1 VNYSWFWKN
10 QQIRCPSALFSAF
23 ESAADG
29 AEQKRPRMARED
41 CSPRVATRRYEG
53 EMRGLA
59 VIFRCINYMGNSL
72 GKVKILTI
80 LKATGSDSVFGP
92 DYAISLA

>member
-1 VNYSWFWKN
+1 
-10 QQIRCPSALFSAF
+10 
-23 ESAADG
+23 
-29 AEQKRPRMARED
+29 
-41 CSPRVATRRYEG
+41 
-53 EMRGLA
+53 MRGLA

>member
-1 VNYSWFWKN
+1 MPLRFFQCLNRQRTAQS
-10 QQIRCPSALFSAF
+10 R
-23 ESAADG
+23 
-29 AEQKRPRMARED
+29 KRPRTAKGELRP
-41 CSPRVATRRYEG
+41 SWLYPLRHEG

>member
-1 VNYSWFWKN
+1 
-10 QQIRCPSALFSAF
+10 
-23 ESAADG
+23 
-29 AEQKRPRMARED
+29 
-41 CSPRVATRRYEG
+41 
-53 EMRGLA
+53 
-59 VIFRCINYMGNSL
+59 MGNSL